1 MQQRLIA
8 TIAPIAT
15 IALTLGAC
23 SSAQEQDHNT
33 IKVAASTNV
42 WGGVVD
48 GIVDDPNVQVETII
62 EGGAVDP
69 HTFEPSAADMAKINE
84 ADLVV
89 VNGGGYDAWAY
100 QGIDDQKKIISAMP
114 LDEGH
119 DHGDHEDHG
128 DHDAHEEH
136 EAHEEHDG
144 HEHHHHG
151 GVNEHIWYDVHVVEH
166 VAEEINKRLK
176 EAGATT
182 DPEPFMK
189 DLESLHQQ
197 VHKLPKKRVAQ
208 TEPIADYLIEASDL
222 EEVTPK
228 GYRQATLN
236 ESEPSAADVA
246 AFLEAINSGEVEV
259 LVYNPQTENEMTK
272 QLRKAA
278 EDKDIPV
285 VEIRET
291 PEQGEGYIDFL
302 SKAVDGLANATKN

>member
-8 TIAPIAT
+8 TLAIG
-15 IALTLGAC
+15 ALALGAC
-23 SSAQEQDHNT
+23 SSAQENNENA

-48 GIVDDPNVQVETII
+48 GIVDDPNVQVDTII
-62 EGGAVDP
+62 NGGAVDP

-100 QGIDDQKKIISAMP
+100 QGIDDKKKIISALP

-119 DHGDHEDHG
+119 DHGTH
-128 DHDAHEEH
+128 DHDGHSHDGH

-151 GVNEHIWYDVHVVEH
+151 GENEHVWYDVHVVEH
-166 VAEEINKRLK
+166 VAEDIDKRLK

-182 DPEPFMK
+182 NPEPFMK
-189 DLESLHQQ
+189 DLEAIHQQ

-208 TEPIADYLIEASDL
+208 TEPIAEYLIESSDL

-259 LVYNPQTENEMTK
+259 LVYNPQTENEMSK

-278 EDKDIPV
+278 EEKGIPV